1 MTTRLE
7 AHVHGLVQGVFFRH
21 QTRLRAQELCLT
33 GCVENRPDG
42 AVRVIAEG
50 DNESLELLLQWLHEG
65 PELATVSRV
74 ESCWSEPS
82 DSFTGFEILR

>member
-1 MTTRLE
+1 MTKRLE
-7 AHVHGLVQGVFFRH
+7 AQVHGHVQGVFFRH
-21 QTRLRAQELCLT
+21 HMRLRAQALKLT

-50 DNESLELLLQWLHEG
+50 DHESLKLLLQWLHEG
-65 PELATVSRV
+65 PELAMVSRV

-82 DSFTGFEILR
+82 DSFTGFDILR

>member
-21 QTRLRAQELCLT
+21 HMRLRAQALKLT
-33 GCVENRPDG
+33 GSIENHPDG
-42 AVRVIAEG
+42 TVHVIAEG
-50 DNESLELLLQWLHEG
+50 ERDSLELLLQWLHEG
-65 PELATVSRV
+65 SELAMVSRV
-74 ESCWSEPS
+74 ESCWGEST